1 MKKIAKRIIIML
13 LMVTVG
19 AVHAYGQ
26 WKQPIYDM
34 TVDAAAYQNV
44 GEISNGAEIEQE
56 FVVHYNGMNGLL
68 IRTSTWGRSN
78 DKQLTYELVNVKDD
92 SVVAEGKLKISEFV
106 DNDYKEI
113 SFPEVKNSKENQYR
127 LTIRGDGVDTGE
139 GISIFTTKKENSAKS
154 LKINGTEQNQALV
167 LKVLAKEFNIKDFIV
182 LIGLLLY
189 VVGFVKLLYKFLY

>member
-1 MKKIAKRIIIML
+1 M
-13 LMVTVG
+13 
-19 AVHAYGQ
+19 
-26 WKQPIYDM
+26 
-34 TVDAAAYQNV
+34 
-44 GEISNGAEIEQE
+44 
-56 FVVHYNGMNGLL
+56 HYNGMNGLL

-189 VVGFVKLLYKFLY
+189 VVGFVKLLYKFLK